1 MNTIETVV
9 LSTISNLLRLPSAG
23 QGVLEGAYTTHV
35 RRDRWQPQR
44 AEVEFLTT
52 GGYQISLT
60 VDVRAPETGDW
71 VADLDGGPAEAGA
84 SGDDDE

>member
-35 RRDRWQPQR
+35 RRDR
-44 AEVEFLTT
+44 
-52 GGYQISLT
+52 
-60 VDVRAPETGDW
+60 
-71 VADLDGGPAEAGA
+71 
-84 SGDDDE
+84 